1 MHGEG
6 RVAAAV
12 FGRDDDDAVQR
23 TGAVDG
29 SRAGIFQ
36 NLDVLD
42 VRRVQTGDGRAD
54 QRDGIPGSELIE
66 GEMHEI
72 FVHRAVN
79 HPKRLHIPQDR
90 GAATDVNARRRPE
103 SARNVLDVEAGDAA
117 FEHAAHVVEAFEAH
131 IAHFYGRGRAGID
144 AVFHLLIAGHHHFVE
159 AVRVFF
165 EADAQRVR
173 AGDAHTAGEHA
184 QVGDEQRFAHGACR
198 NPEGKSPFVV
208 GKGV

>member
-1 MHGEG
+1 M
-6 RVAAAV
+6 
-12 FGRDDDDAVQR
+12 
-23 TGAVDG
+23 
-29 SRAGIFQ
+29 
-36 NLDVLD
+36 DVLD

-72 FVHRAVN
+72 FVHCAVN
-79 HPKRLHIPQDR
+79 HPKRLYIPQDGR
-90 GAATDVNARRRPE
+90 TAADVNARRCPE
-103 SARNVLDVEAGDAA
+103 SARNVLDVETGNAA
-117 FEHAAHVVEAFEAH
+117 FEHAAHIVEAFEAH
-131 IAHFYGRGRAGID
+131 IAHLHGRGRAGID

-159 AVRVFF
+159 TVRVFF
-165 EADAQRVR
+165 EADVQRVR

>member
-1 MHGEG
+1 
-6 RVAAAV
+6 
-12 FGRDDDDAVQR
+12 
-23 TGAVDG
+23 
-29 SRAGIFQ
+29 
-36 NLDVLD
+36 
-42 VRRVQTGDGRAD
+42 
-54 QRDGIPGSELIE
+54 
-66 GEMHEI
+66 MHEI

-79 HPKRLHIPQDR
+79 HPKRLHIAEDGR
-90 GAATDVNARRRPE
+90 TATDVNARRCPE
-103 SARNVLDVEAGDAA
+103 CARNVLDVEAWDAA
-117 FEHAAHVVEAFEAH
+117 FEHAAHVVETFEAH
-131 IAHFYGRGRAGID
+131 IAHLHGRGRTGID

-159 AVRVFF
+159 TVRVFF